1 MSDKERHQQQD
12 NLFKEIA
19 TIVSDKCVNPG
30 TKRPYTVTMI
40 EQAMKDA
47 HYSVNTTK
55 NGKQQA
61 LEVIKL
67 LQSSGTLPIE
77 RAVMKVRI
85 EIPQKDAKKL
95 KEKIHK
101 LLKDIEDEEFNAAS
115 LEIVSFEFVLQA
127 VSIVTSSSL
136 ILLQGLL
143 NRSGSLSTNR

>member
-1 MSDKERHQQQD
+1 
-12 NLFKEIA
+12 
-19 TIVSDKCVNPG
+19 
-30 TKRPYTVTMI
+30 MI

-115 LEIVSFEFVLQA
+115 LEIVSFELVLQ
-127 VSIVTSSSL
+127 VVTIVTSK
-136 ILLQGLL
+136 
-143 NRSGSLSTNR
+143 TH